1 MPDEFLPPERVGFIG
16 LGNMGSPM
24 ARRLREAGYT
34 LTVLDANGEAV
45 DRFRSRV
52 ACSVETT
59 PEALGRACRV
69 VVTMLPDGR
78 AVRQVVLGSGGVAS
92 RLAPGTAIIDMSS
105 CAPTGTR
112 DLADDLAKSG
122 IVLIDAPVS
131 GGVARAEEGRLAIMA
146 GGDSAALARCAGLF
160 AALGQVFATGPSGS
174 GHAMKALNNYLSAIA
189 LGAAGEAII
198 AGERF
203 GIDPGTMIRILN
215 SSTGRNTATEQK
227 FPAFVLPRTFN
238 SGFALGLMAKD
249 LRIALGLARETGA
262 PTLLLESCTR
272 LWERA
277 EQQLG
282 FGADN
287 TEVVRYLESLPAGGA
302 SG

>member
-1 MPDEFLPPERVGFIG
+1 MPDEFRPPDRVGFIG
-16 LGNMGSPM
+16 LGNMGAPM
-24 ARRLREAGYT
+24 ARRICEAGYA
-34 LTVLDANGEAV
+34 LTVLDASGEAV
-45 DRFRSRV
+45 ERFRSRV
-52 ACSVETT
+52 DCSVQTT
-59 PEALGRACRV
+59 PAALGRACRAV
-69 VVTMLPDGR
+69 ITMLPDGD
-78 AVRQVVLGSGGVAS
+78 AVRRVVLADGGLASAFASGSV
-92 RLAPGTAIIDMSS
+92 IIDMSS
-105 CAPTGTR
+105 CEPSGTR
-112 DLADDLAKSG
+112 DLAAELARAG

-131 GGVARAEEGRLAIMA
+131 GGVAGAKEGRLAIMA
-146 GGDSAALARCAGLF
+146 GGDPAALARCGGLF

-203 GIDPGTMIRILN
+203 GIDPATMIRILN

-262 PTLLLESCTR
+262 PAMLLESCAR

-277 EQQLG
+277 ERQLG

-287 TEVVRYLESLPAGGA
+287 TEVVRYLEALSAGEA